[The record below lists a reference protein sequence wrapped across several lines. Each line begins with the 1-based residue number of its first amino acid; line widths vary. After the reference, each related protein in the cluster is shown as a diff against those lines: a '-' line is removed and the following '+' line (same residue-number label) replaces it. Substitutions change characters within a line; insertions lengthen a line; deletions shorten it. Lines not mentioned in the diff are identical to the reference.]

1 MSEFTVVGAAV
12 GRNHTLLLTDRGSVF
27 ACGDNKSG
35 QCGVGNNT
43 AVLHTPC
50 RISFKEGKIVKV
62 SSFHASAQIVDTQ
75 FLLDVNITHSSQY
88 LYFHTL
94 PCKFLPEP

>member
-1 MSEFTVVGAAV
+1 MDTMSEFTVVGAAV

-43 AVLHTPC
+43 AVLHTPS
-50 RISFKEGKIVKV
+50 RISFKEGKVVKV
-62 SSFHASAQIVDTQ
+62 SVD
-75 FLLDVNITHSSQY
+75 
-88 LYFHTL
+88 
-94 PCKFLPEP
+94 